1 MVTITEPC
9 GDFYEIPLKIK
20 KEFKCKSFIKGYHGY
35 IKDWTPGWGETLSAR
50 PEPEKEIDKYAAAV
64 TKGLLAV

>member
-1 MVTITEPC
+1 MKDMVTITEPC

-35 IKDWTPGWGETLSAR
+35 MKDWTPG
-50 PEPEKEIDKYAAAV
+50 
-64 TKGLLAV
+64 